1 MKPAQINWNQLPV
14 KGVGGLIFAVGLLV
28 LISVAL
34 PEVPKL
40 LLPAVL
46 IGVVAG
52 LAVYFWRN
60 RSKRQLP

>member
-1 MKPAQINWNQLPV
+1 MKPAQINWNPLPV

-52 LAVYFWRN
+52 LTVYFWRN

>member
-14 KGVGGLIFAVGLLV
+14 KGIGGLIFTIGLLV

-40 LLPAVL
+40 FLPAAL
-46 IGVVAG
+46 IGVVGG

-60 RSKRQLP
+60 RSKRRLP